1 MRLRKVHQVRIY
13 IITKHN
19 IYLFETDSA
28 HSFAQDNEETQL
40 PTKYVKHNLKS
51 SKERFRLILKRRIIS
66 VFPLKLT
73 YMSLPKCHLP
83 LK

>member
-28 HSFAQDNEETQL
+28 HSCAQDNVETQL

-51 SKERFRLILKRRIIS
+51 SKERFSSDALSLFIFIRIAPCFICNIYIMML
-66 VFPLKLT
+66 FN
-73 YMSLPKCHLP
+73 
-83 LK
+83 